1 MLYHSNDSNPQTSPR
16 KQTSIVN
23 KQTIPST
30 STCFRYPGT
39 THKESSSKFWDE
51 QDHYAWIDWNTP
63 LKPPSKSPSNTSST
77 SALTD
82 LNTDKKD
89 FLQAREQLALDLV
102 REIDDKVMGG
112 KLSAS
117 TATTGG
123 VKLVWSTRLRT
134 AAGRAHWTRVKSRPL
149 DDQTKD
155 QHNLKIE
162 LSTKIITSEGTSS
175 DVFG

>member
-1 MLYHSNDSNPQTSPR
+1 LHYSNDCNPQTNPR
-16 KQTSIVN
+16 KQTSIVI

-39 THKESSSKFWDE
+39 HKESSSKFWDE
-51 QDHYAWIDWNTP
+51 QDHYTWIDRNTP
-63 LKPPSKSPSNTSST
+63 LKPPSKSPSNTSSA
-77 SALTD
+77 SALKD
-82 LNTDKKD
+82 LNIDKKA

-102 REIDDKVMGG
+102 REVDDKVMGG

-117 TATTGG
+117 TITTGG
-123 VKLVWSTRLRT
+123 VKLIWSTRLRT

-162 LSTKIITSEGTSS
+162 LSTKIITSEGISS
-175 DVFG
+175 EVFG